1 MAVNSVIA
9 PYPSFFEADGTP
21 LEAGYIYIGQPGLD
35 AETSPKAAFFDIAMT
50 ISTGPFVRTA
60 GGYPVRSGS
69 AAAVYVNGD
78 FSMTVRDRNGVLVFS
93 APYRSFAFAG
103 DAGASSSILAPDG
116 SFSAAGFG
124 FINEIDTGFVRQG
137 AGVMQSIVG
146 GQLIWQQTGSAV
158 TFIKP
163 LNDPALVRPALT
175 APTLSTEATLV
186 AGTDA
191 QGQGLITGDLVVVI
205 TTAANPSG
213 VTLPTAL
220 AGRWITVVN
229 RGTNPINV
237 YPALG
242 AAIDAGAANA
252 PVQIAVGAGAT
263 FSAKT
268 TTAWESSVQLS
279 GVAFDARSLLNL
291 SSAFSGAAGAPRLQ
305 LEALPE
311 LTPGLVIRSR
321 NDAIVSAAATT
332 TITTFALGFGQ
343 SGTVRATLEH
353 SGGTGGGVPEVRVV
367 RSRAGSETTLITWT
381 NPSATYVARSV
392 DVSVIPGDTI
402 SVRAIGGSAAASSVK
417 NCRIQTNGERLWPFA
432 ADVIVEN

>member
-124 FINEIDTGFVRQG
+124 FIGEIDTGFVRQS

-175 APTLSTEATLV
+175 APTLSTQSTLV

-220 AGRWITVVN
+220 DGRWITVVN

-237 YPALG
+237 YPASG

-263 FSAKT
+263 FSASST
-268 TTAWESSVQLS
+268 TLWLS
-279 GVAFDARSLLNL
+279 DMNATQAEAAAGTDNTRTLTPLGLRQGLN
-291 SSAFSGAAGAPRLQ
+291 ASGAAPIFACR
-305 LEALPE
+305 ALVNFNG
-311 LTPGLVIRSR
+311 TGVVAIRSSG
-321 NDAIVSAAATT
+321 NVLSITDNGTGDYTVNVVTAMPHANY
-332 TITTFALGFGQ
+332 TITTSYSFNNSVTT
-343 SGTVRATLEH
+343 SGNNGSASAHPLNA
-353 SGGTGGGVPEVRVV
+353 SSARVFI
-367 RSRAGSETTLITWT
+367 SDLNLTDAQT
-381 NPSATYVARSV
+381 
-392 DVSVIPGDTI
+392 VSV
-402 SVRAIGGSAAASSVK
+402 AIF
-417 NCRIQTNGERLWPFA
+417 C
-432 ADVIVEN
+432 

>member
-124 FINEIDTGFVRQG
+124 FIGEIDTGFVRQS

-175 APTLSTEATLV
+175 APTLSTQATLV

-220 AGRWITVVN
+220 AGRWIIVVN

-237 YPALG
+237 YPASG

-305 LEALPE
+305 FDALDPAFS
-311 LTPGLVIRSR
+311 TAGGVGSYVFARSTA
-321 NDAIVSAAATT
+321 DQVFGATVAGSTLLPTSAAYSVTIGGGSTVTT
-332 TITTFALGFGQ
+332 LASGSALTGTWRCMGLFDLAG
-343 SGTVRATLEH
+343 SGTGAALLGATLW
-353 SGGTGGGVPEVRVV
+353 
-367 RSRAGSETTLITWT
+367 L
-381 NPSATYVARSV
+381 
-392 DVSVIPGDTI
+392 
-402 SVRAIGGSAAASSVK
+402 
-417 NCRIQTNGERLWPFA
+417 RIL
-432 ADVIVEN
+432 